1 MIRFKPV
8 IEPAG
13 PELRHEDG
21 RVRPDLL
28 DPRQLRLGVPLEVGR
43 HQLPVNVAPVGRQC
57 WSVRGEEE
65 TLDPSSSQYR
75 LQKPDIFS
83 LSLIVITSSFITDN
97 HDS

>member
-1 MIRFKPV
+1 MVRLKPMIKP
-8 IEPAG
+8 PG

-21 RVRPDLL
+21 GVRPDLL
-28 DPRQLRLGVPLEVGR
+28 DPGQLRLGVPLEVGR

-75 LQKPDIFS
+75 LQKPDIFLLAMGS
-83 LSLIVITSSFITDN
+83 QRRQNDN
-97 HDS
+97 LT

>member
-1 MIRFKPV
+1 MIGLKPV
-8 IEPAG
+8 VKPPR

-21 RVRPDLL
+21 GVRPDLL
-28 DPRQLRLGVPLEVGR
+28 DPGQLGLGVPLEVGR

-75 LQKPDIFS
+75 LQKPDIFLLAMGS
-83 LSLIVITSSFITDN
+83 QRRQNDN
-97 HDS
+97 LT